1 MSPGGRNGK
10 IQADADSIRA
20 GRPGRTCGGQ
30 TVYIC
35 IGMNM
40 QSGLVFNIQRY
51 CLQDGPGI
59 RTTVFL
65 KGCPLSCSWCH
76 NPEGIVPE
84 AEIAVVESRCVVCGE
99 CRRACRFGGSLPGE
113 GALQTRSELCTL
125 CGDCAGACPTGARQ
139 FTGREMTVGE
149 IMREVVRDRIF
160 YEDSQG
166 GVTFSGGEPLMQV
179 RFLRELLEAC
189 RTEGIS
195 SAVDTCG
202 YAGAEDLLGIAP
214 ITGLFLYDLKFM
226 DDVKHRQ
233 YTGVSNALILNN
245 LKALGSIH
253 GNIWLRIPLIPDV
266 TDGEADLEAL
276 ARFAASV
283 RGVRKVNLLPYHRTG
298 LQKFRRLG
306 RTYELDGVQ
315 TPSPELM
322 ERVLRKFS
330 AAGINAVAG
339 G

>member
-1 MSPGGRNGK
+1 
-10 IQADADSIRA
+10 
-20 GRPGRTCGGQ
+20 
-30 TVYIC
+30 
-35 IGMNM
+35 
-40 QSGLVFNIQRY
+40 
-51 CLQDGPGI
+51 
-59 RTTVFL
+59 
-65 KGCPLSCSWCH
+65 
-76 NPEGIVPE
+76 
-84 AEIAVVESRCVVCGE
+84 
-99 CRRACRFGGSLPGE
+99 
-113 GALQTRSELCTL
+113 
-125 CGDCAGACPTGARQ
+125 
-139 FTGREMTVGE
+139 
-149 IMREVVRDRIF
+149 
-160 YEDSQG
+160 
-166 GVTFSGGEPLMQV
+166 
-179 RFLRELLEAC
+179 
-189 RTEGIS
+189 
-195 SAVDTCG
+195 VDTCG